1 MANRKL
7 LAPLFL
13 SMLGAALC
21 LGQAA
26 CAPFPRSIKANLP
39 SPPPPREPLR
49 WIMVE
54 ARADS
59 VYPDGQIGDG
69 QVSPSSQLLTMVPL
83 YREDFSWEVVVD
95 PRDYF
100 VEVLEVLPKG
110 LATPG
115 ETVMATVRG
124 GGAKPA
130 ERYRLQARPQAP
142 DVTLIGEAER
152 EVRGAAPAVF
162 RFTSTSTGRGGIAV
176 GVERIGP
183 GEPPSVGAGT
193 GLTPPPALV
202 PPGAPLGHPGQ

>member
-1 MANRKL
+1 
-7 LAPLFL
+7 
-13 SMLGAALC
+13 MLGVGFC
-21 LGQAA
+21 LSQAA
-26 CAPFPRSIKANLP
+26 CAPFPRSLKANLP

-54 ARADS
+54 ARADQ
-59 VYPDGQIGDG
+59 VFPGGQIGDG

-115 ETVMATVRG
+115 ETVMATVRV
-124 GGAKPA
+124 GGAKPG

-152 EVRGAAPAVF
+152 EVRGSSPAVF
-162 RFTSTSTGRGGIAV
+162 RFTSRATGKGGIAV

-183 GEPPSVGAGT
+183 GEPP
-193 GLTPPPALV
+193 PAAL